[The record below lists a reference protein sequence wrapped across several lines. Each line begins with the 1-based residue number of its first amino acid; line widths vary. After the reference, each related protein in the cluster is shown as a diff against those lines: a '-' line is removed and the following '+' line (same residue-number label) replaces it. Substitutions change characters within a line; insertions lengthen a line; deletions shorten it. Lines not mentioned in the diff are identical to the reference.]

1 MYESIKWNF
10 IYKKILT
17 WPSLAWVAKISGDS
31 QIVNVLSGDEVCSEP
46 DWFCEAIWDGDFIS
60 GDFDRTDIIAGS
72 GARIRGDQLIFVSS
86 GSTVDRLQYIRIGN
100 DTWISNSLA
109 CLLSETN
116 AEINLTY
123 SHYMRDFN
131 SIITGLKNYVSIIHT
146 NKGEI
151 HLVYFDNIT
160 INLAGINIVPKPFPK
175 RDFSSFDTYNSFLT
189 EALKRIHS
197 NMSDNKRPIQL
208 SFIGTLSTGY
218 DSSMVTA
225 LAKKI
230 GVMSEVICF
239 KRPDGRDFGGS
250 NAKSMG
256 LKVNT
261 VDVSAWRKYVS
272 PEILFIAGNAFGE
285 EVHFKATE
293 ELLSHKVLLTGYH
306 GDKVWEKVLSYTGAD
321 IKRGDISGLAL
332 TEFRLSAGFINCP
345 IPFWGV
351 RQLSD
356 INRISNSEQMKKWD
370 VGGDYNRP
378 ICRRIVEDIGL
389 DSESFGIKKSFASR
403 WIMSRQDNFSKT
415 GELCLL
421 KYLKNHKKTFLKH
434 GKIPPDQF
442 PVVVSFLNNMLWT
455 ISGLLNR
462 LPGLS
467 KLGIKHWWLVRNIV
481 ALREPNPPY
490 SGLFIGPER
499 YSFPWAIEGTKQLYR
514 KPESSAENEV
524 KN

>member
-1 MYESIKWNF
+1 MSKKIEWNF

-17 WPSLAWVAKISGDS
+17 WPPLAWVAKISDDS
-31 QIVNVLSGDEVCSEP
+31 QIVNVLSGSEVYVEL

-72 GARIRGDQLIFVSS
+72 GARIRKDQLIFVSS
-86 GSTVDRLQYIRIGN
+86 GSTVDRLQYLRIGN

-109 CLLSETN
+109 CLLSETD

-131 SIITGLKNYVSIIHT
+131 SIITGLKNYVSVIHT
-146 NKGEI
+146 SKGEI

-160 INLAGINIVPKPFPK
+160 VNHAGIEIVPKPFPK
-175 RDFSSFDTYNSFLT
+175 RDFSSFNTYHSFLSK
-189 EALKRIHS
+189 ALKRIHC
-197 NMSDNKRPIQL
+197 NMSDNKRAVQL

-225 LAKKI
+225 LAKKL

-239 KRPDGRDFGGS
+239 KRPDGRDFGGA
-250 NAKSMG
+250 NAMSMG

-261 VDVSAWRKYVS
+261 VDVSAWRNYVS

-293 ELLSHKVLLTGYH
+293 DSLSHKVLLTGYH
-306 GDKVWEKVLSYTGAD
+306 GDKVWEKELSYTGSD

-351 RQLSD
+351 RQVSD
-356 INRISNSEQMKKWD
+356 INRISNSDQMKKWD

-378 ICRRIVEDIGL
+378 ICRRIVEDTGL
-389 DSESFGIKKSFASR
+389 GRGSFGIKKSFASR

-415 GELCLL
+415 GEFGLL
-421 KYLKNHKKTFLKH
+421 KYLKNHNKKFLKH
-434 GKIPPDQF
+434 GKIPPDWF
-442 PVVVSFLNNMLWT
+442 PVAVTFLNEMLWT
-455 ISGLLNR
+455 TSGLLNR
-462 LPGLS
+462 LPGLN

-481 ALREPNPPY
+481 ALREPNPPHPP
-490 SGLFIGPER
+490 LIIGPER
-499 YSFPWAIEGTKQLYR
+499 YSFPWAIEGAKHLYR
-514 KPESSAENEV
+514 TSESSAKFEA